1 MYTPIPCQCPLDLNN
16 KIEITEAEK
25 KHNEGNKNAFVV
37 YTIKTAESK
46 EAKRRYSE
54 FESFRRSLVKLYPTL
69 LIPPIPEKHS
79 LVNYTTQN
87 IKDDSAII
95 EKRKRM
101 LERFLLR
108 LAKHPILVKE
118 HVFHRFLD
126 GTTAWTE
133 IRQSSPLSDL
143 PRDPLLLAS
152 ESSSFATSITSNL
165 PTSTSIIPIPST
177 SYTLKYPDKEFE
189 ESEQKV
195 GKSAQQSTFQF
206 EKSQKRILRR
216 LGDLSN
222 DYAELGSAYNALS
235 LNETG
240 LLATF
245 IEKMGQVIDG
255 TSHATKTMVQSLE
268 MEFAE
273 YVQDYSQYLHIAK
286 QVLRYRR
293 MKEAQLELIEEAID
307 HKKLQLRN
315 LTKTEDEASKL
326 DLKQDD
332 TVQSPIKTP
341 HTTVDAATDPQDDNI
356 DTKSIEDG
364 FSAIVKID
372 DVEPDSNAAAVNYP
386 TNASASVLRASKHQ
400 TKKWSSPRKLFS
412 AVTDTIQGMMD
423 ADPGQTRRNQISK
436 LKETID
442 QLKQARVTSRQ
453 ELKDM
458 TVTIQQDFDRLQV
471 QKEAEIKYM
480 LIAFA
485 KIHVVYCEQNAASWK
500 DIRNQVK
507 MSMEKL

>member
-1 MYTPIPCQCPLDLNN
+1 MYTPIPCQCSLDLSG
-16 KIEITEAEK
+16 KIKITEAEK
-25 KHNEGNKNAFVV
+25 KHNEGNKTAFVV
-37 YTIKTAESK
+37 YTIKAAEEK

-69 LIPPIPEKHS
+69 LVPPIPEKHS
-79 LVNYTTQN
+79 LVNYTTKN

-108 LAKHPILVKE
+108 LAKHPILAKE

-126 GTTAWTE
+126 GATAWTE

-143 PRDPLLLAS
+143 PKDPLLLAS
-152 ESSSFATSITSNL
+152 ESSSFTTSITSSL
-165 PTSTSIIPIPST
+165 PTSTSIIPVPST

-206 EKSQKRILRR
+206 EKSQKRLLGR

-222 DYAELGSAYNALS
+222 DYAELGSAYNALG

-245 IEKMGQVIDG
+245 IEKMGQVVDG

-315 LTKTEDEASKL
+315 LTRTEDEASKL
-326 DLKQDD
+326 DLKQEDA
-332 TVQSPIKTP
+332 VQRPIKTS
-341 HTTVDAATDPQDDNI
+341 HTTSMDAAEDPQDDNI
-356 DTKSIEDG
+356 DTESIEDG

-372 DVEPDSNAAAVNYP
+372 DVETESATAAVNYP

-423 ADPGQTRRNQISK
+423 TDPGQTRRNHISK
-436 LKETID
+436 LKETIE
-442 QLKQARVTSRQ
+442 QVTP
-453 ELKDM
+453 LY
-458 TVTIQQDFDRLQV
+458 VQV
-471 QKEAEIKYM
+471 ALDESFNV
-480 LIAFA
+480 L
-485 KIHVVYCEQNAASWK
+485 
-500 DIRNQVK
+500 
-507 MSMEKL
+507 